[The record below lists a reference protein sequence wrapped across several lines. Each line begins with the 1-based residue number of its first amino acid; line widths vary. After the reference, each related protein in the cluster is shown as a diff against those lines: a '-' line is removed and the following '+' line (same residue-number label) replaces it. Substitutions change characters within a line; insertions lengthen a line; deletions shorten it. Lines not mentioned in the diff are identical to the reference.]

1 MKYVIGAVRD
11 SKADVFNRPI
21 FMQSVGVMIRSFQDE
36 VNRAADDNQM
46 FKHPG
51 DFAIYELG
59 SYDDVTAVMEMH
71 EQPKLLVQADQ
82 CINK

>member
-11 SKADVFNRPI
+11 SKADAFARPI
-21 FMQSVGVMIRSFQDE
+21 FMQSVGAMIRSFQDE
-36 VNRAADDNQM
+36 VNRSAEDNQM
-46 FKHPG
+46 NRHPS
-51 DFAIYELG
+51 DFALYELG
-59 SYDDVTAVMEMH
+59 SYDDGTALMEMH

>member
-11 SKADVFNRPI
+11 SKADAFNRPI
-21 FMQSVGVMIRSFQDE
+21 FMQSVGTMIRSFQDE
-36 VNRAADDNQM
+36 VNRAAEDNQM
-46 FKHPG
+46 HKHPG
-51 DFAIYELG
+51 DFALYELG
-59 SYDDVTAVMEMH
+59 SYDDATAVMEMH

>member
-11 SKADVFNRPI
+11 SKADCFNRPI

-36 VNRAADDNQM
+36 VNRAAEDNQM
-46 FKHPG
+46 YKHPG

-59 SYDDVTAVMEMH
+59 SYDDATAVMDMH